1 MLEGKEILVTGGCGF
16 IGSNLATELAGK
28 NGVSVMDNLSSGRE
42 SNIREIK
49 DRISFMRGDIR
60 DFDILNE
67 AAKGK
72 GIIFHTAANIFI
84 QRSLEDPRYDIEN
97 NVIGTVNVLEACRR
111 NDVDRMVF
119 SSSCAVYGEADDLP
133 IGEGHP
139 VSPISPYAVSKHS
152 AEEFCR
158 LYANLYGI
166 DVVILRYFNVYG
178 RNQDP
183 SSPYSG
189 VISVFLKNLAEKRP
203 FTIHGDGNQTRDF
216 VNVSDVVLA
225 NVLASVKKD
234 ASGKT
239 FNIGTGRETSVNSL
253 VRILD
258 DISGEN
264 IKVVKA
270 ERRKG
275 DIRKSCADITYAEKI
290 LGFKPRVGLEDGLK
304 GML

>member
-1 MLEGKEILVTGGCGF
+1 MLEGKDILVTGGCGF
-16 IGSNLATELAGK
+16 IGSNLAIGLAGK
-28 NGVSVMDNLSSGRE
+28 NRVSVIDNLSSGRE
-42 SNIREIK
+42 GNIREIK
-49 DRISFMRGDIR
+49 DRISFMREDIR
-60 DFDILNE
+60 NFDALNE

-84 QRSLEDPRYDIEN
+84 QKSLKDPRYDVEN

-111 NDVDRMVF
+111 NDVNKMIF
-119 SSSCAVYGEADDLP
+119 SSSCAVYGETDDLP
-133 IGEGHP
+133 ISEGHP
-139 VSPISPYAVSKHS
+139 VNPVSPYALSKHS

-158 LYANLYGI
+158 LYSDLYGI

-189 VISVFLKNLAEKRP
+189 VISIFLKNLAEKRP
-203 FTIHGDGNQTRDF
+203 FTIYGDGNQTRDF
-216 VNVSDVVLA
+216 VNVKDVVRA
-225 NVLASVKKD
+225 NVLASVKKE
-234 ASGKT
+234 AGGKT

-253 VRILD
+253 VRILN
-258 DISGEN
+258 DISGEKM
-264 IKVVKA
+264 KVLNA

-290 LGFKPRVGLEDGLK
+290 LGYKPAVNLENGLK